1 MENKKIHTHA
11 LRRVFYDILRDK
23 YSSKYSITKFS
34 AFIGLILLFATVVL
48 SLIIMWNKQEVDH
61 ILFLELLGFV
71 LTLLG
76 FKNNFGARSSD
87 SIPNTNEKAAQ
98 EAVQE
103 AVEED
108 IKRTEDIKNDNDLR
122 G

>member
-1 MENKKIHTHA
+1 MEDKKIHRHP

-23 YSSKYSITKFS
+23 NSPKYSITKFS
-34 AFIGLILLFATVVL
+34 AFIGLILLFAMVTL

-76 FKNNFGARSSD
+76 FKNNFGTKNSD
-87 SIPNTNEKAAQ
+87 STTTTNEKNAPNDAKI
-98 EAVQE
+98 
-103 AVEED
+103 ED
-108 IKRTEDIKNDNDLR
+108 DLR